1 MTRNSS
7 PHPLDLGTSL
17 KLKIVIIIYYKIY
30 MKLKHLRVQIKESN
44 YKGLTKMTEK
54 SKIYYYYVAL

>member
-1 MTRNSS
+1 
-7 PHPLDLGTSL
+7 
-17 KLKIVIIIYYKIY
+17 